1 MYDPQTIQMI
11 AVLVSLGFLLVLIL
25 CLFYGLIQL
34 AKIRKQAV
42 GINRRLDALLARTAP
57 GQGTLARVEC
67 LSRKFSACRVLLVCG
82 FPRPAL
88 GCSDYSFPS
97 LLARVSMS
105 LRFGVVM
112 PSKILI
118 SLRID
123 FDWLACGG
131 TCGAVGCPDPRKRS

>member
-57 GQGTLARVEC
+57 GQGNPGE
-67 LSRKFSACRVLLVCG
+67 G
-82 FPRPAL
+82 
-88 GCSDYSFPS
+88 G
-97 LLARVSMS
+97 MS
-105 LRFGVVM
+105 L
-112 PSKILI
+112 
-118 SLRID
+118 
-123 FDWLACGG
+123 
-131 TCGAVGCPDPRKRS
+131 